1 MRRLA
6 AAPVA
11 LITSALLLAGC
22 SGDDPEP
29 EATPSPTQEAPTV
42 PKPSADDVAA
52 LEGVALEGE
61 AGAQPT
67 VTYDLPFDVS
77 APVARVVDEGSGDA
91 LEAGQE
97 LQVNYVVHSG
107 DDGSELASTW
117 GLGAT
122 ERLSFTDQAL
132 VPALV
137 EVLTD
142 AQVGV
147 RLLFAAP
154 GTEGQ
159 AATETTQEIPASP
172 ATVIAMEVVDATFP
186 RAEGEAV
193 EPPAGLP
200 TVELGENGEPSIEIP
215 ADAEEPS
222 ELVVQ
227 PLIRGEGA
235 VVEAGQYVRIHYT
248 GVLWDGTEFD
258 SSWGRQPLEAVI
270 GAGQLIDGWDE
281 GVVGQT
287 VGSQVLLVIPP
298 EKGYGAEGQGTIPGD
313 ATLVFVVDILEATA
327 PAGS

>member
-11 LITSALLLAGC
+11 LIATALLLAGC
-22 SGDDPEP
+22 SGDAEP

-42 PKPSADDVAA
+42 PEPSADDVAA
-52 LEGVALEGE
+52 LDDVTLEGE
-61 AGAQPT
+61 AGAPPT
-67 VTYDLPFDVS
+67 VTFDQPFDVS
-77 APVARVVDEGSGDA
+77 AAVARVVDEGTGDA
-91 LEAGQE
+91 LELGQE
-97 LQVNYVVHSG
+97 LQVNYVVLSG
-107 DDGSELASTW
+107 EDGSQLASTW
-117 GLGAT
+117 ELGSP

-132 VPALV
+132 VPALI
-137 EVLTD
+137 EALTD
-142 AQVGV
+142 QQVGT

-172 ATVIAMEVVDATFP
+172 ATVIAMEVVEATFP
-186 RAEGEAV
+186 RAEGEPV

-215 ADAEEPS
+215 ADAEKPT

-227 PLIRGEGA
+227 PLIKGDGA
-235 VVEAGQYVRIHYT
+235 VVEAGQNVRIHYT

-270 GAGQLIDGWDE
+270 GAGQLIEGWDE

-287 VGSQVLLVIPP
+287 VGSQVLLVVPP
-298 EKGYGAEGQGTIPGD
+298 EKGYGAEGSGTIPGD

-327 PAGS
+327 PVGS